1 MTEGVSSHLHQERD
15 RERGCDRIGALW
27 RHRPFAHPSPPR
39 LFGFSPQK
47 DPPSHSGAPAPH
59 RGSLFFS
66 SPRARKKNARHIL
79 AEMQPHRAA
88 LWTTHPLENLTIPSQ
103 TPQAHTQAN
112 QEMRLRHTKHSRN
125 PPAPAQNTY
134 TNDKQFNQKIEKTVR
149 NSAQLPSKSLTRP
162 HLWRECRASASWSC
176 IQDG

>member
-47 DPPSHSGAPAPH
+47 RPTLSQRRARTSQ
-59 RGSLFFS
+59 GSLFFS

-79 AEMQPHRAA
+79 AETQPHRAA
-88 LWTTHPLENLTIPSQ
+88 LWTTHPLENLTIPLTNTAGAHPSKPRDAP
-103 TPQAHTQAN
+103 TPHEALEEPPGT
-112 QEMRLRHTKHSRN
+112 RTKHLHQRQTIQPKDRKDSQEQR
-125 PPAPAQNTY
+125 PTPKQITY
-134 TNDKQFNQKIEKTVR
+134 SSTFVAR
-149 NSAQLPSKSLTRP
+149 V
-162 HLWRECRASASWSC
+162 
-176 IQDG
+176 